1 MEGTPMTE
9 ELIQIV
15 LIILDLVYRIVSLTQ

>member
-1 MEGTPMTE
+1 MTE
-9 ELIQIV
+9 ELVQIV